1 MVERN
6 GQVLVHRSMSL
17 DGRIAG
23 PEHAMDWIFTHPVS
37 DAAMAVGQATGA
49 IVAGRHAY
57 DVGPRDTGKPSR
69 KPYGGA
75 WSGAHFV
82 ATHHPPAE
90 PVEGTTFVAGDIAE
104 IVATAR
110 DAAEGGN
117 VELFGTDLA
126 AQAFA
131 AGLVDTVLVHVL
143 PVLLGD
149 GVPLHAARDG
159 RVDLELV
166 SSSSADGV
174 THLEYRVRR

>member
-1 MVERN
+1 
-6 GQVLVHRSMSL
+6 MSL

-23 PEHAMDWIFTHPVS
+23 PDHAMDWIFTHPVS
-37 DAAMAVGQATGA
+37 DAAMAVARATGA

-57 DVGPRDTGKPSR
+57 DVNPRDAGKPSG

-75 WSGAHFV
+75 WSGALLV

-90 PVEGTTFVAGDIAE
+90 PVEGITFVAGDIAD
-104 IVATAR
+104 ILAAAR
-110 DAAEGGN
+110 DAAAGGN

-149 GVPLHAARDG
+149 GIPLHAARDAP
-159 RVDLELV
+159 VALDLV
-166 SSSSADGV
+166 GSSAADGLV
-174 THLEYRVRR
+174 HLEYRVRR